1 MLIKEILTPALIFIG
16 LGIFA
21 GLLLSICSKVFAV
34 EVNEKVEKIKDVLP
48 GANCGACGFSG
59 CEDYANKLCENND
72 IKTNLCIPG
81 GNDVSM
87 KISKILGTTFE
98 ESESIVSEVYCNGTN
113 KVTGKF
119 FDYQGFESCSAC
131 NLYYS
136 GDGNC
141 SYGCLG
147 LGDCIKV
154 CEYGA
159 ISIVDGIATIDN
171 NKCVG
176 CGLCT
181 NVCPKGIIGMHKKSQ
196 KVIVKCSNCDMGK
209 FTRSACSV
217 GCIGCKKCEKT
228 CNYDAIHVENNKA
241 HIDYNKC
248 TNCGECAKVCPV
260 NCIIS

>member
-87 KISKILGTTFE
+87 KISEILGTTFE
-98 ESESIVSEVYCNGTN
+98 ESEPIVSEVYCNGTN

-131 NLYYS
+131 NLYYL

-228 CNYDAIHVENNKA
+228 CSYDAIHVENNKA